1 MYYRKNIWYG
11 FLFVFFAQFVQA
23 QNTPQATKKPLS
35 ITGGVGASANFYSSN
50 ETFYSRPSSSWN
62 AYGNFT
68 AKVQDWSIPFSFV
81 VSQYSNS
88 HSSPFFQV
96 GASPT
101 YHWLKVHL
109 GYRNI
114 PFSPL
119 TLEGQ
124 TFRGAGVELN
134 PKMFRFAAFY
144 GKLNKGISEDTTGG
158 SFRAPQFSTTG
169 YGVKVGIGN
178 ATQFFDLIYFHAKDD
193 SSSASF
199 INTSTKNAVLAR
211 ENAVLGSSF
220 RVVLLKKFTLTGD
233 AALSGLIPDI
243 SANTQNLDSSHQ
255 ALRNIIGN
263 FLPENS
269 SMQASYAGQ
278 SSLTYYMPGYN
289 SNLTYRRVEPN
300 FKSLGTPYMISDNE
314 LISWLNNFSL
324 AKGKVNVSASVSQ
337 QHNNLDKNLITE
349 MTTQVGNL
357 NVNTVLSQHF
367 NMNFNFSGYNLKQ
380 KNGNTELPDSLRLN
394 DTFLL
399 KQGIAQFGIN
409 PSYNFTRGNI
419 LHYISGNLSLQTLKD
434 RNKTTAQQ
442 TNSNNLSTSLNY
454 TLALTNKPYSF
465 SLNYIFNRYKQL
477 QYAYTSNGATIGTS
491 AQFLKNK
498 SLNVQGN
505 IGYFFNHFSD
515 SKTRNITYSLNA
527 GYAIK
532 HHSFNLFANYIY
544 TPPVN
549 KIIEAIN
556 KTYPYAVA
564 TKNVGGGLSYNY
576 SF

>member
-11 FLFVFFAQFVQA
+11 LLCICISQIIYA
-23 QNTPQATKKPLS
+23 QNAPPAKKNPLS

-68 AKVQDWSIPFSFV
+68 AKVQDWSIPFSFML
-81 VSQYSNS
+81 SQYSNS

-101 YHWLKVHL
+101 YHWMKVHV
-109 GYRNI
+109 GFRNI

-119 TLEGQ
+119 TFEGQ
-124 TFRGAGVELN
+124 TFRGVGVELN

-199 INTSTKNAVLAR
+199 INNSTKNAVLAR

-220 RVVLLKKFTLTGD
+220 RLVLLKKLTVTGD
-233 AALSGLIPDI
+233 AAISGLIPDI
-243 SANTQNLDSSHQ
+243 SNNQQGQDSSRQ
-255 ALRNIIGN
+255 GLKNFIGN
-263 FLPENS
+263 FLPDNPSLE
-269 SMQASYAGQ
+269 ASYAGQ
-278 SSLTYYMPGYN
+278 SSLTYYTSGYN
-289 SNLTYRRVEPN
+289 SSFSYRRVQPN

-314 LISWLNNFSL
+314 LLSWLNNFSL
-324 AKGKVNVSASVSQ
+324 VKGKVNVSASISH
-337 QHNNLDKNLITE
+337 QHNNLEKNLVAE
-349 MTTQVGNL
+349 MQTQVA
-357 NVNTVLSQHF
+357 NVNINTILGQHF
-367 NMNFNFSGYNLKQ
+367 NVNLNLSGYNLKQ
-380 KNGNTELPDSLRLN
+380 KNGNAQLPDSLRLN
-394 DTFLL
+394 DSFLL
-399 KQGIAQFGIN
+399 KQQIYQFNIN
-409 PSYNFTRGNI
+409 PTYNFTKGSL
-419 LHYISGNLSLQTLKD
+419 LHYISGSLSLQTLTDK
-434 RNKTTAQQ
+434 NKATAVQS
-442 TNSNNLSTSLNY
+442 NSNNLSTSINY
-454 TLALTNKPYSF
+454 NLAFMNRPYSF
-465 SLNYIFNRYKQL
+465 SLSYLFNRYKQL
-477 QYAYTSNGATIGTS
+477 ANAYTSNGATIGTS
-491 AQFLKNK
+491 AQFLKNR
-498 SLNVQGN
+498 SLNIQGN
-505 IGYFFNHFSD
+505 IGYFLNHFSD
-515 SKTRNITYSLNA
+515 SKTKNISYSLNA
-527 GYAIK
+527 GYSIK

-564 TKNVGGGLSYNY
+564 TKNYGGGLSYNY